1 MEHPTV
7 LVFLEFPDPQFPT
20 DGFLDN
26 FLYPDVELV
35 GSYQVADD
43 ETVEQARET
52 NETPFTATLREQ
64 AERFERQGIRTDTDL
79 VFNRDVVETR
89 RRIAEADDADAVL
102 LPGKTHTLGEVL
114 LPLRDLRNAAKKADM
129 LDVIDN
135 ERLLKLELLH
145 VTDPTDTTETDPKEL
160 LREAENLLVEHGIPR
175 DKIETSVRGGDD
187 MMFELSRAAAS
198 YDLAMLGESQRDI
211 EERIFGPVANY
222 VADNSDVS
230 VMIVR

>member
-7 LVFLEFPDPQFPT
+7 LVFVEFPDPQFPT

-35 GSYQVADD
+35 GSYHLTDD
-43 ETVEQARET
+43 ETVEQAREAH
-52 NETPFTATLREQ
+52 EAPFTATLREQ
-64 AERFERQGIRTDTDL
+64 AERFERRGFRTDTDL

-89 RRIAEADDADAVL
+89 RRIAEADDVDAVL
-102 LPGKTHTLGEVL
+102 LPGETHTLGEVL

-145 VTDPTDTTETDPKEL
+145 VTDPTEATETDPREL
-160 LREAENLLVEHGIPR
+160 LREAKSLLVEHGIPQH
-175 DKIETSVRGGDD
+175 KIETSVREGDD
-187 MMFELSRAAAS
+187 MMLELSTAAAG

-211 EERIFGPVANY
+211 EERIFGPVADY
-222 VADNSDVS
+222 VADNSDVP

>member
-1 MEHPTV
+1 V
-7 LVFLEFPDPQFPT
+7 
-20 DGFLDN
+20 
-26 FLYPDVELV
+26 
-35 GSYQVADD
+35 
-43 ETVEQARET
+43 
-52 NETPFTATLREQ
+52 
-64 AERFERQGIRTDTDL
+64 FERRGIRTDTDL
-79 VFNRDVVETR
+79 VFNRDVIETR

-102 LPGKTHTLGEVL
+102 LPGNTHTLGEVL

-145 VTDPTDTTETDPKEL
+145 VTDPTDTIETDPEEL

-175 DKIETSVRGGDD
+175 DKIETSVREGDD
-187 MMFELSRAAAS
+187 MMFELSTAAAS

-211 EERIFGPVANY
+211 EERIFGPVADY

>member
-7 LVFLEFPDPQFPT
+7 LVFVEFPDPQFPT

-35 GSYQVADD
+35 GSYHLTDD
-43 ETVEQARET
+43 ETVEQAREAH
-52 NETPFTATLREQ
+52 EAPFTATLREQ
-64 AERFERQGIRTDTDL
+64 AERFERRGIRTDTDL

-89 RRIAEADDADAVL
+89 RRIAEADDVDAVL
-102 LPGKTHTLGEVL
+102 LPGEIHTLGEVL

-145 VTDPTDTTETDPKEL
+145 VTDPTDATETDPEEL

-175 DKIETSVRGGDD
+175 DKTETSVREGDD
-187 MMFELSRAAAS
+187 MMFELSTAAAS
-198 YDLAMLGESQRDI
+198 YDMAMLGESQRDI
-211 EERIFGPVANY
+211 EERIFGPVADY

>member
-7 LVFLEFPDPQFPT
+7 LVFVEFPDPQFPT

-35 GSYQVADD
+35 GSYHLTDD
-43 ETVEQARET
+43 ETVEQAREAH
-52 NETPFTATLREQ
+52 EAPFTTTLREQ
-64 AERFERQGIRTDTDL
+64 AERFERRGIRTDTDL
-79 VFNRDVVETR
+79 VFDRDVVETR
-89 RRIAEADDADAVL
+89 RRIAEADDVDAVL
-102 LPGKTHTLGEVL
+102 LPGETHTLGEVL

-145 VTDPTDTTETDPKEL
+145 VTDPTAATETDPEEL
-160 LREAENLLVEHGIPR
+160 LREAESLLVEHGIPQH
-175 DKIETSVRGGDD
+175 KIGTNVREGDD
-187 MMFELSRAAAS
+187 MMFELSTAADG

-211 EERIFGPVANY
+211 EERIFGPIADY